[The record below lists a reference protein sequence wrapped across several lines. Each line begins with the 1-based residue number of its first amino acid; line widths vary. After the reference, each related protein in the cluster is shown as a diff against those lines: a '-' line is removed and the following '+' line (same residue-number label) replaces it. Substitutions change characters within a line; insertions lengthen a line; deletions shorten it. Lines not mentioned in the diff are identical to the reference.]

1 MSNETDRREL
11 FEQCIETCAD
21 SMYRVAYRLTG
32 DSTLAT
38 DLVQETSLAAWKS
51 LDSLRDPT
59 RIRSWMFS
67 ILRNQYSKL
76 VRQEKRT
83 PTAIETIE
91 DMPENESQD
100 KEELQQTVQLSISQ
114 LPEKHRMPLL
124 LVSMEGFSVD
134 EAAEILQIPRGTVL
148 SRLSRARDKL
158 KLILKQ
164 QGIGSNSFS

>member
-51 LDSLRDPT
+51 LDSLRDPA

-100 KEELQQTVQLSISQ
+100 KQELQQTVQLSISQ